1 MLVLSVPM
9 TLFAAEKAGMSD
21 AFRAILNEDGKFV
34 IPSVEPKTEEEIL
47 MYVNE
52 YVWQQYNKKGIS
64 TNYTTY
70 DPVKK
75 TCDVTYNG
83 ETHNVEILFKYD
95 EERNKEAQKLI
106 ANFPEEMGTF
116 YVRDME
122 LIHYWL
128 ARIGDKNTDEEI
140 RGLHKYSNEIKLLTG
155 TSDFVF
161 FIDNL
166 GESKCE
172 FATARAGMAWLVCDK
187 TAYYTNEY
195 VESIAPHVLYV
206 PTDTGNSKEELM
218 AAVQKRMDEYIG
230 KDRIKISFGGNGVSQ
245 ILTQEDKRYLKETA
259 AGDYWFVAT
268 IKDVNYKFII
278 VKDSSKF
285 TVPKVRITHTYPK
298 TMKVGEVFKEEYYV
312 NVFGLDPNEWG
323 VCGGASGFPI
333 YRNGYWHLGGY
344 GGGAMYNAD
353 ENGRILKEFNSDW
366 MTYKPGEVS
375 VEVKF
380 SCYADEFDRYET
392 RKYIA
397 ATIIVEEPII
407 THNAPKKVKVGD
419 TVDFKT
425 AITNTAYENKKQSD
439 YYHLWSPV
447 FYVPSVQVI
456 EGEGLVEQGAQ
467 DYTNTLQT
475 LEKLSFTGSG
485 TVKLKISYMPTVYKV
500 YGPDEIKDGKPEP
513 LTDGVVEEVVT
524 IVVEDD
530 KPEVSVPEDLED
542 DELEDDTS
550 TTEPETSETPST
562 EPESPIEQEPET
574 EGQPETE
581 QTPNTEETPSTEEI
595 PGIEDDYVVEL
606 DEDKKVISKVEF
618 EVILAENKDKD
629 VVIQSSADIVF
640 TFPQGSMSEVEDMED
655 YDFGTDIETEFEA
668 KVEYGKK
675 VNESNFVSRINFNY
689 EGMLPG
695 MASIQIHVGMD
706 QKGMTLYYSKLCN
719 DGTIKFIYS
728 AVVDENEY
736 ITVKQ
741 DSCSDYILTTERVDD
756 KAEKDN
762 VTGQKD
768 NENGVGDVI
777 GVIFVIIAIVA
788 AAVALF
794 FVLKRK
800 GWKLNI

>member
-1 MLVLSVPM
+1 MVPM
-9 TLFAAEKAGMSD
+9 TSFAAEKEGMSD

-34 IPSVEPKTEEEIL
+34 ISSVEPKTEEEIL

-52 YVWQQYNKKGIS
+52 YVWQLYNKKGIA
-64 TNYTTY
+64 TNYKTY

-106 ANFPEEMGTF
+106 ANFPEEMGPF

-128 ARIGDKNTDEEI
+128 ARTGDKNTDEEI
-140 RGLHKYSNEIKLLTG
+140 RGLHKYSNEIKPLTG

-166 GESKCE
+166 GESQCE

-230 KDRIKISFGGNGVSQ
+230 KDRIKISFGGSGVSQ
-245 ILTQEDKRYLKETA
+245 ILTQEDKLYLKETA
-259 AGDYWFVAT
+259 VGDYWFVAT
-268 IKDVNYKFII
+268 IKDVDYKFIV

-285 TVPKVRITHTYPK
+285 TLPEVRITHTYPK
-298 TMKVGEVFKEEYYV
+298 TMKVGEAFKEEYYV
-312 NVFGLDPNEWG
+312 NVYGLEPREYYSTYGLMPKYGN
-323 VCGGASGFPI
+323 A
-333 YRNGYWHLGGY
+333 YWHQGGY
-344 GGGAMYNAD
+344 GGCGIGTD
-353 ENGRILKEFNSDW
+353 ENGRILKASNPDW
-366 MTYKPGEVS
+366 MVYKPGEVS
-375 VEVKF
+375 VEVNITTQTGEYGNVM
-380 SCYADEFDRYET
+380 YASRE
-392 RKYIA
+392 YIA
-397 ATIIVEEPII
+397 TTIMVEEPII

-629 VVIQSSADIVF
+629 VVIQSSADLVF

-655 YDFGTDIETEFEA
+655 YDFGTNIETEFEA
-668 KVEYGKK
+668 KVEYGEK
-675 VNESNFVSRINFNY
+675 VNDDNFVSRINFNY
-689 EGMLPG
+689 EGKLPG

-728 AVVDENEY
+728 AVVDENGY